1 MGKSFNIVK
10 LTRDMPEISFQKNIS
25 LLMSKVLQNERPSK
39 TYRHF
44 TIPPASTSHIQ
55 KRLNFF
61 YIGKRTGVID
71 SLICSFSSGY
81 AAENAEQARA
91 MLKKLLSTT
100 GNAPDVIIAETSL
113 GQASLLLFSQ
123 FLNTHRQLKT
133 VPFILEG
140 SGLNDAEVH
149 MFRADRFVDDIVSLN
164 ELGADKLIQKVRFW
178 KKVKDRISREQKPV
192 NEDVVSVHNSPAE
205 FSKRTFDIIISA
217 LLMIALSPVFLLVM
231 IAVKLESRGPVF
243 YISKRAGRGYNIF
256 NFYKFRTMAAE
267 ANDKITDFSHLN
279 LYNPLKEN
287 GPVFIKID
295 NDPRITRIGAFLR
308 KCSLDELPQL
318 WNVFKGDMSLVGNRP
333 LPLYEAATLTTDQ
346 WAKRFMA
353 PAGMTGLWQ
362 IKKKSK
368 NKMTAEERISLD
380 INYADNSNF
389 FFDLW
394 IMANTPSAV
403 IQRTN
408 A

>member
-1 MGKSFNIVK
+1 MGLYTSISLNKSRIYFFKNTRHHNIVAIEYK
-10 LTRDMPEISFQKNIS
+10 S
-25 LLMSKVLQNERPSK
+25 
-39 TYRHF
+39 
-44 TIPPASTSHIQ
+44 
-55 KRLNFF
+55 
-61 YIGKRTGVID
+61 
-71 SLICSFSSGY
+71 
-81 AAENAEQARA
+81 
-91 MLKKLLSTT
+91 
-100 GNAPDVIIAETSL
+100 DVI
-113 GQASLLLFSQ
+113 
-123 FLNTHRQLKT
+123 
-133 VPFILEG
+133 FITI
-140 SGLNDAEVH
+140 N
-149 MFRADRFVDDIVSLN
+149 
-164 ELGADKLIQKVRFW
+164 LIQK
-178 KKVKDRISREQKPV
+178 KVQRSCLRPYFK
-192 NEDVVSVHNSPAE
+192 
-205 FSKRTFDIIISA
+205 F
-217 LLMIALSPVFLLVM
+217 
-231 IAVKLESRGPVF
+231 
-243 YISKRAGRGYNIF
+243 IF
-256 NFYKFRTMAAE
+256 NFYKFRTMVAE

-362 IKKKSK
+362 IKKKNK

-380 INYADNSNF
+380 INYADNSSF